1 VDAFSDID
9 NNIFY
14 VDFEA
19 AKQSKELANILSKK
33 QRMGNIG
40 DDFRPWYKLTQ
51 MLYTIKM
58 TPEEAYDG
66 LIVVQEATPTKIID

>member
-1 VDAFSDID
+1 
-9 NNIFY
+9 
-14 VDFEA
+14 
-19 AKQSKELANILSKK
+19 
-33 QRMGNIG
+33 MGNIG

>member
-1 VDAFSDID
+1 MYVLSFIDTNIVSVYFDAD
-9 NNIFY
+9 
-14 VDFEA
+14 
-19 AKQSKELANILSKK
+19 KQSNELETILSKN
-33 QRMGNIG
+33 QIMGNIG

>member
-1 VDAFSDID
+1 MLKKS
-9 NNIFY
+9 N
-14 VDFEA
+14 
-19 AKQSKELANILSKK
+19 ELANILSEA

-58 TPEEAYDG
+58 TPADAYDG
-66 LIVVQEATPTKIID
+66 IIIVQEATPTKIIE